1 MPPPIRRP
9 GGSQTIS
16 LRRVVGPY
24 VRPYRRTLAL
34 LSLVSLLGGLAE
46 AAVLVLIAR
55 IALTLSSHSSQ
66 VHITAGPIHAELTV
80 STLIVIVGVLA
91 LTQLLLDVTETKLAI
106 GVVIRV
112 MQSTRTTLVRD
123 YLHASWALQSEERDG
138 RLQELLTTYVGQA
151 TSAIS
156 SLSQIMV
163 SGFSLLALL
172 FTALAVSPLAS
183 LGVAAAALLIAL
195 LLRPIRAA
203 VQRRSRRAAEAG
215 LAFATSLTEITATT
229 QETRIFSVED
239 AIQRRI
245 EVLND
250 ASASAVFRTKF
261 LSNLVPGVYE
271 TFALMLILGTL
282 AIVNSIGAV
291 GLTALGPVVLIM
303 VRSLTY
309 GQGVQTSIQSLHET
323 APYLDVL
330 TSEQERYQRAALAE
344 GGEQVESIGALR
356 FDHVVFEYV
365 PGQPVLRDIS
375 FDVPSGE
382 IVGIVG
388 PSGAGKST
396 LVQLILRLREPTSGR
411 ILADGLDIAQLS
423 LGDWYRR
430 VSFVPQDSRLF
441 AGSVGANIQFFRDDV
456 DDRAVVDAARRAS
469 LHDEI
474 LTWPLG
480 YDTQVGE
487 RGGRLSGGQRQRICI
502 ARALAEEP
510 DIVVFDEP
518 TSSLDSR
525 SESLLRHTMTSL
537 APRTTV
543 FVIAHRLSTLSICD
557 RIMVLQRGSMQGFDE
572 PARLEANDPF
582 YQEALRLA
590 GMR

>member
-1 MPPPIRRP
+1 M
-9 GGSQTIS
+9 
-16 LRRVVGPY
+16 
-24 VRPYRRTLAL
+24 
-34 LSLVSLLGGLAE
+34 
-46 AAVLVLIAR
+46 
-55 IALTLSSHSSQ
+55 
-66 VHITAGPIHAELTV
+66 
-80 STLIVIVGVLA
+80 
-91 LTQLLLDVTETKLAI
+91 
-106 GVVIRV
+106 
-112 MQSTRTTLVRD
+112 VRD

-183 LGVAAAALLIAL
+183 LGVAAAALLIAS

-215 LAFATSLTEITATT
+215 SAFATALTEITATT

-518 TSSLDSR
+518 TSSLDLR

-543 FVIAHRLSTLSICD
+543 FVIAYRLSTLSICD

>member
-1 MPPPIRRP
+1 VPPPIRRP

-16 LRRVVGPY
+16 LRRVVTPY
-24 VRPYRRTLAL
+24 VRAHRRTLAL
-34 LSLVSLLGGLAE
+34 LALVSLLGGLAE

-55 IALTLSSHSSQ
+55 IALTLSSHSSR
-66 VHITAGPIHAELTV
+66 VHINAGPIHADLTV
-80 STLIVIVGVLA
+80 STLIVIAGVLA
-91 LTQLLLDVTETKLAI
+91 VTQLLLDVTETKLAI

-112 MQSTRTTLVRD
+112 MQSTRATLVRD

-183 LGVAAAALLIAL
+183 LGVAAAATLIAL

-215 LAFATSLTEITATT
+215 LAFATALTEITATT
-229 QETRIFSVED
+229 QETRIFNVED
-239 AIQRRI
+239 AIQRRV

-271 TFALMLILGTL
+271 TFALILILGSL
-282 AIVNSIGAV
+282 AIVNQVGAV

-309 GQGVQTSIQSLHET
+309 GQATQTSIQSLHET
-323 APYLDVL
+323 APYLDAL
-330 TSEQERYQRAALAE
+330 TNEQERYQRAGLAE
-344 GGEQVESIGALR
+344 GGDQVESIGALR
-356 FDHVVFEYV
+356 FDHVVFEYA

-423 LGDWYRR
+423 LTDWYRR

-441 AGSVGANIQFFRDDV
+441 AGSVGANIQFFRDEV

-502 ARALAEEP
+502 ARALAEAP
-510 DIVVFDEP
+510 DVVVFDEP